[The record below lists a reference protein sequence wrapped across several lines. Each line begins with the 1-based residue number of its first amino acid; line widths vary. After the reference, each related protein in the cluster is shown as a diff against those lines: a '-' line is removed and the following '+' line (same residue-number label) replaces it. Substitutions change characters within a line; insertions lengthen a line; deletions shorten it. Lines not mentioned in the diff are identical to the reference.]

1 MSEAKGW
8 FIGWLLTAPDRERLL
23 AIFGQRYERLDA
35 DHVTLAADA
44 SDKASA
50 PSPVA
55 AQVVGEADDGDG
67 LQALVVS
74 IDGATDRPDG
84 GTYHISWSLS
94 PGREPVESN
103 HVIAELGWRATP
115 PIAIDLRPVK
125 RPMP

>member
-1 MSEAKGW
+1 MSEAKAW
-8 FIGWLLTAPDRERLL
+8 FIGWSLAAPDREKLL

-44 SDKASA
+44 PDEASA
-50 PSPVA
+50 PSFVT
-55 AQVVGEADDGDG
+55 AQVVGEADDGGG

-74 IDGATDRPDG
+74 IDGMTDRPDG
-84 GTYHISWSLS
+84 GTYHITWSLS

-103 HVIAELGWRATP
+103 RVITEHGWRATP